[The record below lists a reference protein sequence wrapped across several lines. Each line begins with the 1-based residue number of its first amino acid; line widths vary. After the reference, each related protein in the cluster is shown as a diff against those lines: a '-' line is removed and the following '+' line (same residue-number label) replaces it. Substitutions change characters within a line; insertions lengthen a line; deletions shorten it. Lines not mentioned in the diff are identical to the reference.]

1 VENPLPAKVLAGS
14 PCDTALTTADLTT
27 LIGTPNPPTPSDNA
41 AGPKCDWNN
50 ASGSGAHIGVT
61 YQTKAGGGLSLD
73 YRNIKPNAAYWTELG
88 LIQGYPAVGYRSA
101 GLDANDKT
109 FCQVSVGIRDDLVFT
124 VGMFISQGAASKG
137 IDACTAGR
145 DVADRVLT
153 NTKART

>member
-1 VENPLPAKVLAGS
+1 MLAGCSVAGVPSAVPGSVSTTRASTSNVPSVENPLPAKVLAGS

-73 YRNIKPNAAYWTELG
+73 CR
-88 LIQGYPAVGYRSA
+88 V
-101 GLDANDKT
+101 
-109 FCQVSVGIRDDLVFT
+109 FVGIRDDLVFT

-153 NTKART
+153 NIKART